1 VFVQLFLCFCLLG
14 RPLVTETLHALCSN
28 TKIVKEAYS
37 KGNIKKQLLKDH
49 NWVAWYTKVINSHN
63 CSRGG
68 KNRRAREHCSQ
79 EMLNSCRKFLWMKI
93 CYWKFEGNLNTHV
106 PLWAQQHMVDRHYS
120 LNLKPWSARTLYVYA
135 HADFS
140 TTILRLSARNICLQ
154 VVLPGRK
161 FFFPAL
167 TVPYLLFSLV

>member
-1 VFVQLFLCFCLLG
+1 M
-14 RPLVTETLHALCSN
+14 RN
-28 TKIVKEAYS
+28 
-37 KGNIKKQLLKDH
+37 
-49 NWVAWYTKVINSHN
+49 
-63 CSRGG
+63 SRGG

-120 LNLKPWSARTLYVYA
+120 LEFKTMVSQNTICLCTCRFSIKILRWSAGNV
-135 HADFS
+135 
-140 TTILRLSARNICLQ
+140 CLQ

-167 TVPYLLFSLV
+167 RKRDEVFHMKALSHLTRMDIFPILAYNTVFNSRGGKYKEKTL